1 MKAIGKS
8 ITALVLLSA
17 SVFAGDPATSPALA
31 RELAKQ
37 LWWAA

>member
-17 SVFAGDPATSPALA
+17 SVFAGDPVNVSGAGK
-31 RELAKQ
+31 R
-37 LWWAA
+37 AA